1 MDKAVICRQLEWA
14 GPAVIEGWAPLPELV
29 ATIAD
34 PRLYAVWIEAPEAMM
49 RVRLEADVDFV
60 RGAGDPVLSVNRLV
74 SRSTLLTRRLR
85 VQASACGLPYVGLSG
100 LESPHDVASRCL
112 EAVGLHHWAIEHWA
126 SGGAPSAAR
135 P

>member
-29 ATIAD
+29 ATIAY
-34 PRLYAVWIEAPEAMM
+34 PR
-49 RVRLEADVDFV
+49 RLEADVDFV
-60 RGAGDPVLSVNRLV
+60 RGAGDPFLLVNRFV
-74 SRSTLLTRRLR
+74 SRSALLTRSLR
-85 VQASACGLPYVGLSG
+85 AQASACGLPYVGLSG